1 MSTSRTSVLLP
12 TLLPTRFARRR
23 LALALAA
30 CCCVGLAQA
39 GGTLPTGMQV
49 AQGQASAVVNGNK
62 LTITN
67 SNGAILNWQ
76 SFSIG
81 AQNAVRFDQASAAS
95 KVLNRVTGSDPS
107 SILGSL
113 SSNGQVW
120 LLNPN
125 GVLFGQGARVDVAGL
140 VTSTLNLNDQDW
152 SAGRYLF
159 TTPVS
164 GSNGVVA
171 GITNQG
177 EIRSAAGGQVMLIAA
192 GEVRNEGLIDAAG
205 GQIVLAAGA
214 SVELVD
220 TASPRF
226 SVKVSAP
233 QGEVLN
239 LGQVSAAGGRIDVIA
254 ASVNQQGLVR
264 ADSLSV
270 GPGGEIVMNA
280 GQRLTLAAGS
290 KTTADG
296 SGGTGGTGGTIELL
310 GTQVALLDGSQVSA
324 SGTTGGGTVLVG
336 GGAQG
341 KDASVPNSDA
351 VYFAPG
357 AGIRADA
364 TGSGDGGHIVLWSN
378 SATRAY
384 GSLSATGGAQGGDG
398 GFIETS
404 GGWLDA
410 RPAAVNLSAP
420 NGKAGIWLL
429 DPYDITISDNV
440 SDSGTDPNFTA
451 TTEGSTI
458 YSGTLQTALGNGS
471 AVVVQTGSG
480 GSAGNNVG
488 NIAITN
494 ATINVT
500 SLTPGSLT
508 LIADADITMTDS
520 SIVSQNPMP
529 VSVQAGRGLGTG
541 RIQMNDS
548 RIVSGGGDIT
558 LGGFGS
564 GGTASDYSSFGNTA
578 FAASSGGPGIW
589 LRNDS
594 ILDGGTTGNV
604 SLSGVGDTGVLLNLA
619 TVRGKEITIHG
630 TGNAGAG
637 VEVDST
643 GLTGTG
649 TMLVDGFSAAGG
661 AGVSIS
667 AGTIRVAPADY
678 NEYRTLT
685 INGTS
690 GGLLSGI
697 EVLSANTLIQAGY
710 ATDLYL
716 NARNSYDSQGSAT
729 LALKGTLD
737 SMQGYGITINASSTS
752 SSTAAVSMTNAV
764 LNASGTVNISGPGSL
779 ALNNSKVNAGG
790 QINVQAD
797 NVSLGI
803 GSQLASTDSY
813 DTDVIVIT
821 GNNGQPLSSFFNNA
835 GADAL
840 HISDT
845 SNGGRWIVWAND
857 VTDGQT
863 FSPGGLNYDF
873 TLHGAQYNGAWQGYL
888 GNGYISFQ
896 NKNGN
901 AYGGSVVKDYD
912 GTTSASPS
920 YIVISAPAV
929 GGSASGQLTD
939 SSAVHFDDKN
949 VGSTGI
955 SVDAGGVSFVDSAGK
970 PVYGINTIDSIL
982 TGQINPKAIT
992 VSVAVD
998 TKTYDTTTAAT
1009 AHVTFNGLVDGESLQ
1024 GSAGAAN
1031 FVDAHA
1037 GTGKSV
1043 SVNMSYSDGAD
1054 GTGLLSNYTI
1064 TGPTSVTG
1072 DILKAQLSISGLTA
1086 QNKVYDT
1093 TTAATIGGTA
1103 TVTPFAGD
1111 SVSVGGTA
1119 SGSFADKNVGTGKQ
1133 VTVTGLTLTGTG
1145 ASDYELVS
1153 QPTGLTANI
1162 TPASLPVSGL
1172 VAQNKI
1178 YDGTTAATLQ
1188 NTGVVQALGNDQVTV
1203 SGGTGQFADKNV
1215 GTGKTV
1221 IVTGVT
1227 LSGPDAGNYSATSAQ
1242 NNLTADIT
1250 PLSLNVYGVF
1260 ANNKVYDATTAA
1272 TLGGTAL
1279 VYGLGGD
1286 AVSVSGTGV
1295 ASFQD
1300 KNVGAFKPLNVSGF
1314 SLSGADAGNYTLVQP
1329 VLTATISQA
1338 TLTYVATAATTQ
1350 AGLIPTLQGTVTG
1363 FVGSE
1368 TQADSTT
1375 GTLSFVT
1382 PANTNSPDGQYAING
1397 QGLSAQNYRFVQA
1410 EGNATALTITGG
1422 SQPVVVPPVDQS
1434 VKTTLLT
1441 IAAIPSAPTNA
1452 STGSVL
1458 DLTGPANTTGAV
1470 IASASALAAAPAG
1483 AASFAPVRISG
1494 MSMDELAAM
1503 LEARDRYKKKLFAD
1517 AIFKLEQNP
1526 ALADV
1531 RACTSLG
1538 DAASGACLVTVDLKR
1553 QQAALTAKAEASVQ
1567 EPQKPSLQEQAFLAT
1582 RRHVKQA
1589 SLPQIERKVAVIIGV
1604 DKYEDKEIPQ
1614 LDNAVSDAEAVGKL
1628 FESKLGYETVVIP
1641 NATKA
1646 TVIGTL
1652 NRLALTMS
1660 PKDSVVI
1667 YYAGHGDVVE
1677 ATSQGYWL
1685 LSDADAKKPETW
1697 LSNAD
1702 IGRLVT
1708 QIGASQVALISDSCY
1723 SGSLVSADQRIRG
1736 SSTGSID
1743 PTELLERKS
1752 VVVMSSGGNE
1762 PVFDSGK
1769 QGHSPFSY
1777 NLMNQL
1783 NQVDKWQP
1791 GGNVFERVRFAVAK
1805 ELPQR
1810 PQYGAAVGHQAGG
1823 DYLFEQRQ
1831 LDAAGA
1837 NASGTN
1843 NNTPQ
1848 Q

>member
-1 MSTSRTSVLLP
+1 MSTSSTSVLLP
-12 TLLPTRFARRR
+12 TLLPTRFVRRR

-30 CCCVGLAQA
+30 GSFAALTQA
-39 GGTLPTGMQV
+39 AATLPTGMQV
-49 AQGQASAVVNGNK
+49 AQGQASAVVNGSK

-81 AQNAVRFDQASAAS
+81 AQNAVRFDQPNAAS

-125 GVLFGQGARVDVAGL
+125 GVLFGQGARVDVASL

-152 SAGRYLF
+152 SAGRYVF
-159 TTPVS
+159 NAVS

-192 GEVRNEGLIDAAG
+192 GEVRNEGLIDASG

-264 ADSLSV
+264 ADSLSL
-270 GPGGEIVMNA
+270 GPAGEIVMNA
-280 GQRLTLAAGS
+280 GQRLTMAAGS

-296 SGGTGGTGGTIELL
+296 AGSGGNIELL

-324 SGTTGGGTVLVG
+324 SGAAGGGTVLVG

-341 KDASVPNSDA
+341 KDASVPNADA

-364 TGSGDGGHIVLWSN
+364 TGSGNGGHIVLWSN

-384 GSLSATGGAQGGDG
+384 GTLSATGGAQGGDG

-410 RPAAVNLSAP
+410 RPAALNLSAP
-420 NGKAGIWLL
+420 HGKAGTWLL

-458 YSGTLQTALGNGS
+458 YSGTLQTALSSGS
-471 AVVVQTGSG
+471 AVVVQTGDG
-480 GSAGNNVG
+480 GGAGTDGGTISV
-488 NIAITN
+488 TN
-494 ATINVT
+494 AHI
-500 SLTPGSLT
+500 SISSATPGSLT
-508 LIADADITMTDS
+508 LIADRDIDVRDS
-520 SIVSQNPMP
+520 QIISQNPMP
-529 VSVQAGRGLGTG
+529 VSLLAGRAGVSG
-541 RIQMNDS
+541 RISIDNS
-548 RIVSGGGDIT
+548 TIASGGGDIT
-558 LGGFGS
+558 LGGYGQGTSPGYGS
-564 GGTASDYSSFGNTA
+564 FSNAA
-578 FAASSGGPGIW
+578 FAQADDGAGIALSS
-589 LRNDS
+589 DS
-594 ILDGGTTGNV
+594 RLDAGLGNL
-604 SLSGVGDTGVLLNLA
+604 SLAGVGDTGVSLQLSALLGNQ
-619 TVRGKEITIHG
+619 ITIRG
-630 TGNAGAG
+630 TGNDGQG
-637 VEVDST
+637 VNIGSSSLTST
-643 GLTGTG
+643 STMTIEGLSRG
-649 TMLVDGFSAAGG
+649 DG

-667 AGTIRVAPADY
+667 AGTLRVAPADY
-678 NEYRTLT
+678 SDYRTLT
-685 INGTS
+685 ITGTS
-690 GGLLSGI
+690 DSYYSGVEILS
-697 EVLSANTLIQAGY
+697 SNTLLQAGY
-710 ATDLYL
+710 NTDVYITGT
-716 NARNSYDSQGSAT
+716 NYNGESDPT
-729 LALKGTLD
+729 LSLKGTIDASQGNGIHLAAYSSNTDPTWVSLTNVVMTSASNTDITGAGYLD
-737 SMQGYGITINASSTS
+737 LNNTQI
-752 SSTAAVSMTNAV
+752 TAANP
-764 LNASGTVNISGPGSL
+764 IR
-779 ALNNSKVNAGG
+779 
-790 QINVQAD
+790 IEAD
-797 NVSLGI
+797 NVNLNV
-803 GSQLASTDSY
+803 GSKIVNTFSY
-813 DTDVIVIT
+813 DTEAIVIT
-821 GNNGQPLSSFFNNA
+821 GTNGQPLSSFSNSA

-840 HISDT
+840 HVNDT
-845 SNGGRWIVWAND
+845 SNGGRWIIWAHD

-873 TLHGAQYNGAWQGYL
+873 TLHGAQYNGAWQGYA
-888 GNGYISFQ
+888 GNGYVSYQ
-896 NKNGN
+896 NQNGY
-901 AYGGSVVKDYD
+901 AYGGYVIKTYD
-912 GTTSASPS
+912 GTTSASPGFL
-920 YIVISAPAV
+920 VISAPAV
-929 GGSASGQLTD
+929 GGSATGQLSD
-939 SSAVHFDDKN
+939 SSYVHFDSKDAGY
-949 VGSTGI
+949 GSI
-955 SVDAGGVSFVDSAGK
+955 SVDAGGVYFVDGAGK
-970 PVYGINTIDSIL
+970 PVYGINTINSTL
-982 TGQINPKAIT
+982 SGQIDPKAIT
-992 VSVAVD
+992 ASVIVADKV
-998 TKTYDTTTAAT
+998 YDTTTAAST
-1009 AHVTFNGLVDGESLQ
+1009 QVVFNGLVVGESLQ

-1037 GTGKSV
+1037 GTGKPVSV
-1043 SVNMSYSDGAD
+1043 SMSYGDGTD

-1064 TGPTSVTG
+1064 TGPSAVTG
-1072 DILKAQLSISGLTA
+1072 NILQAQLNISGLIA
-1086 QNKVYDT
+1086 QNKIYDT

-1111 SVSVGGTA
+1111 SVGVGGTA
-1119 SGSFADKNVGTGKQ
+1119 IGSFADKNVGTAKQ
-1133 VTVTGLTLTGTG
+1133 VTVTGLSLTG
-1145 ASDYELVS
+1145 ASAGDYVLVD
-1153 QPTGLTANI
+1153 QPTGLTADI
-1162 TPASLPVSGL
+1162 TPAPLPVSGL
-1172 VAQNKI
+1172 TAQNKV
-1178 YDGTTAATLQ
+1178 YDATTLASLV
-1188 NTGVVQALGNDQVTV
+1188 NTGAVQALGNDQVTV
-1203 SGGTGQFADKNV
+1203 SGGVGQFVDKNV

-1221 IVTGVT
+1221 VVTGIT
-1227 LSGPDAGNYSATSAQ
+1227 LSGPDAGNYSATSTQ

-1250 PLSLNVYGVF
+1250 PLALNVSGVF
-1260 ANNKVYDATTAA
+1260 ANNKVYDTSTAA
-1272 TLGGTAL
+1272 TLGGTAFVSAL
-1279 VYGLGGD
+1279 VGD
-1286 AVSVSGTGV
+1286 TVSVSGSGV
-1295 ASFQD
+1295 ASFLD
-1300 KNVGAFKPLNVSGF
+1300 KNAGIAKPVSVSGF
-1314 SLSGADAGNYTLVQP
+1314 SISGVDAGNYTLVQP
-1329 VLTATISQA
+1329 TLTATISPA
-1338 TLTYVATAATTQ
+1338 TLTYVATATTTQ
-1350 AGLIPTLQGTVTG
+1350 AGLIPTLQGSVTG
-1363 FVGSE
+1363 FLGSE
-1368 TQADSTT
+1368 TQSDSTT
-1375 GTLSFVT
+1375 GTLVFVT
-1382 PANTNSPDGQYAING
+1382 NATTNSPDGFYAING

-1410 EGNATALTITGG
+1410 EGNAMALTITGG
-1422 SQPVVVPPVDQS
+1422 TQPVVVPPVDQS

-1441 IAAIPSAPTNA
+1441 IAAVPSAPTNN
-1452 STGSVL
+1452 STSSAL

-1483 AASFAPVRISG
+1483 AASFAPVRTSG

-1553 QQAALTAKAEASVQ
+1553 QQAALTANAQASAQ
-1567 EPQKPSLQEQAFLAT
+1567 APQDPQKPSLQEQAFLAT
-1582 RRHVKQA
+1582 RRHVRQA

-1604 DKYEDKEIPQ
+1604 DQYQDKEIPQ
-1614 LDNAVSDAEAVGKL
+1614 LGNAVSDAEAVGKL

-1769 QGHSPFSY
+1769 GGHSPFSY

-1831 LDAAGA
+1831 LDAAGGS
-1837 NASGTN
+1837 ASGTN
-1843 NNTPQ
+1843 NTPQ